1 MFNAIK
7 EFFFGKPAATP
18 AVDAK
23 VEAANQ
29 APYKVEEPVA
39 VAPVVEVA
47 PVAPIVEEVKA
58 APAKKPAKM
67 TASKKP
73 AAPKKTT
80 GAKKGGRKPKA

>member
-7 EFFFGKPAATP
+7 EFFFGKPAVAQAP
-18 AVDAK
+18 VVDVK
-23 VEAANQ
+23 VEAVNQ
-29 APYKVEEPVA
+29 APYKVPEPV
-39 VAPVVEVA
+39 VATTPA
-47 PVAPIVEEVKA
+47 PVAEEAVKP

-73 AAPKKTT
+73 AAPKKPA